1 MNLVGEFTS
10 AKVYWL
16 KPATSGA
23 AAEEKLIKE
32 YGAVNSAGT
41 VVTDPLKNGII
52 QELLLGNG
60 NTNLT
65 TDELNAIEKA
75 VEVTKT
81 GANFK
86 IEVMDSKG
94 MKDTVYVQL
103 QVRDL
108 FDMD

>member
-1 MNLVGEFTS
+1 MNRNSST
-10 AKVYWL
+10 
-16 KPATSGA
+16 

-41 VVTDPLKNGII
+41 VVTAPLKNGII

-60 NTNLT
+60 HTNLT
-65 TDELNAIEKA
+65 AAELDAIEKA